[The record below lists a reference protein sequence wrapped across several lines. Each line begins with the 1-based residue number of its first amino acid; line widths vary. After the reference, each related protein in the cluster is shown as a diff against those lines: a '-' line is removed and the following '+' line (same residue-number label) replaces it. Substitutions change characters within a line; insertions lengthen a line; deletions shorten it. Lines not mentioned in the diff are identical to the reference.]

1 MTANPPWAQ
10 RLLERRQPAIAAAFE
25 RADVPLDW
33 LPYSG
38 GYDELGCGH
47 YGCVFATRDDDVVFK
62 LTTDG
67 SEAQL
72 SVILLDMQG
81 CASAVTRRGLVR
93 YHGTWVLSGERHHG
107 RPVYVVVR
115 QAAHHVG
122 MDDSARRKVSVPGSG
137 LMVGPDS
144 WLWYG
149 YTLMTTFPGV
159 GPATA
164 GAHIAEFGANL
175 MEFLR
180 FASIARSRCV
190 NRDWNSRWAALQ
202 RAVHAQD
209 EEFDIKD
216 LKGRDAFPAALHYCY
231 VSAGHLL
238 NNPFGIYVGAVLAE
252 LLLQGILLADVHA
265 NNLGHI
271 RRAGAD
277 RKLEGQPVIIDPGH
291 AVLLKK
297 EWSRIEVPEI

>member
-1 MTANPPWAQ
+1 MLF
-10 RLLERRQPAIAAAFE
+10 R
-25 RADVPLDW
+25 
-33 LPYSG
+33 S
-38 GYDELGCGH
+38 LGCGH

-72 SVILLDMQG
+72 SVILLDMQKR
-81 CASAVTRRGLVR
+81 AYAVTRRGLVR
-93 YHGTWVLSGERHHG
+93 YHGTWALPGERHGG
-107 RPVYVVVR
+107 RVIYVVVR

-122 MDDSARRKVSVPGSG
+122 MDDFNPRQVSVPGSG
-137 LMVGPDS
+137 LKVGPDS

-149 YTLMTTFPGV
+149 YRLMNTFPGV

-180 FASIARSRCV
+180 FASVARARCV
-190 NRDWNSRWAALQ
+190 NRDWDSRWAALQ
-202 RAVHAQD
+202 RGVKGDD
-209 EEFDIKD
+209 EEFDIKG
-216 LKGRDAFPAALHYCY
+216 LKGRDALATALHYCHL
-231 VSAGHLL
+231 SAGHLL
-238 NNPFGIYVGAVLAE
+238 NNPFGVYVGAVLAE
-252 LLLQGILLADVHA
+252 LLLRGILLADVHA

-271 RRAGAD
+271 RRTGAD
-277 RKLEGQPVIIDPGH
+277 RRLEGQPVIIDPGH